1 MEVSE
6 MKKKVKS
13 NLGEIL
19 ESRGIMKKWIAD
31 NTGATQAQVNR
42 WCNNKDGAAESTPSV
57 YYILLLEKLLNVKVS
72 EMFEV
77 IKED

>member
-1 MEVSE
+1 
-6 MKKKVKS
+6 MKKRVKS
-13 NLGEIL
+13 NLGDIL

-57 YYILLLEKLLNVKVS
+57 YYILKLEVLLNVPVR
-72 EMFEV
+72 EMFKIIE
-77 IKED
+77 EE